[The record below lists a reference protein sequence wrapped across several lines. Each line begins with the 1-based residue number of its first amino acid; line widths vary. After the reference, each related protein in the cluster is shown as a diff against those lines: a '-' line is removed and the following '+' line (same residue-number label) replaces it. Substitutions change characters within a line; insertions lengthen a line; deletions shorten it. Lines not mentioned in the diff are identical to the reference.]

1 MTWRSTRC
9 RDRSVVMRKEFESE
23 YPRNIAQHGDALAL
37 SRSLPDRCTKL
48 AFFDPQHREN
58 LDKLKYGNEG
68 ARQRERCKLPPMSSE
83 YIDECCR
90 EMARVLMPSGYLMR
104 WQNVFQVGTGVHLRL
119 ADFLQCVDLIAWD
132 NLRIS
137 NGYRA
142 RRRGDYLV
150 VLQKKPIVARATW
163 RTKPTIPDRW
173 PEKVDRKLH
182 PHIKPIGLISALIE
196 AITSPAIRPPAV
208 SSLCTPPIGSAGTS
222 SAAISLIRL
231 LALPRPRNSGVL
243 HDSHQPSRKVAQSR
257 RMTMHAPD
265 FCSKAAPC
273 PFFPAVPTSAYLS
286 PRFQGCGC

>member
-1 MTWRSTRC
+1 MGDKMYS
-9 RDRSVVMRKEFESE
+9 
-23 YPRNIAQHGDALAL
+23 RNIAQHGDSLTL
-37 SRSLPDRCTKL
+37 SRSLPDRCTPL

-68 ARQRERCKLPPMSSE
+68 ERQRERCKLPQMSSE

-104 WQNVFQVGTGVHLRL
+104 WQNAFQVGTGAHLRL
-119 ADFLQCVDLIAWD
+119 ADVLQCVDIIAWD

-163 RTKPTIPDRW
+163 RTSPTIPDRW

-196 AITSPAIRPPAV
+196 AITSPGDLVIDPAA
-208 SSLCTPPIGSAGTS
+208 GSF
-222 SAAISLIRL
+222 
-231 LALPRPRNSGVL
+231 V
-243 HDSHQPSRKVAQSR
+243 V
-257 RMTMHAPD
+257 MHAAHRLGREFVGCDIAYQAPD
-265 FCSKAAPC
+265 
-273 PFFPAVPTSAYLS
+273 AVEDRQIQERCMIAMNYML
-286 PRFQGCGC
+286 